1 MISDEIEAFGDKY
14 SYAGKLKPKNLSKKL
29 LVFKNPEYSFQTNI
43 HLLKLVQ
50 KLFIFLKFQ
59 LFIQKR
65 YYFLKEAVS
74 PRARIS
80 RGIVNIS
87 LFHN

>member
-43 HLLKLVQ
+43 HFSKNLKYSFKKALLN
-50 KLFIFLKFQ
+50 
-59 LFIQKR
+59 
-65 YYFLKEAVS
+65 S
-74 PRARIS
+74 RIGS
-80 RGIVNIS
+80 
-87 LFHN
+87 

>member
-1 MISDEIEAFGDKY
+1 MISDEFEAFGDNY
-14 SYAGKLKPKNLSKKL
+14 SYAGKLKPKYLFKKL
-29 LVFKNPEYSFQTNI
+29 LVFKNPEYSFKTNI

-50 KLFIFLKFQ
+50 KVIHFFNPNYSFKKYIT
-59 LFIQKR
+59 
-65 YYFLKEAVS
+65 FLKEAVS

-80 RGIVNIS
+80 RRSVNIS